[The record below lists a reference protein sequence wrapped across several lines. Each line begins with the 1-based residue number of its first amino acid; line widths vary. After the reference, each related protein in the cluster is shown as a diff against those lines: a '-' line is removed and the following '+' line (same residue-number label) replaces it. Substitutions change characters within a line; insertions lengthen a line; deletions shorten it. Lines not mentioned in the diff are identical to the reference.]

1 MRERPVT
8 VASATRS
15 PDAGSH
21 GEGPLDDAVALSI
34 ITVVRDAVGTIGA
47 TLESVASQGVRDLEH
62 LVIDGGSTDGTIGV
76 VRGAPGVRLVSDAD
90 HGIYDAFN
98 RGLARARG
106 RWLTLLNADDV
117 YAHPGVVA
125 RVLEEAG
132 RHPTVGIFHAD
143 LDWIDAGG
151 RVVFGHRFTGTPVF
165 DAEMPISHPTVFV
178 ARWVYERLGGFDASF
193 RIAGDYDLLLRA
205 HLAGVPMRHIDDV
218 FVRMRVGG
226 QSEDLLTAHLEMM
239 RSWRRRTNRWP
250 WRMALR
256 ATKRLLIEP
265 HAPQASAALGALKRA
280 LAPRSPVQRCVHG
293 PGSRRA
299 PALRAS
305 L

>member
-21 GEGPLDDAVALSI
+21 GEGQLDDAVALSI

-47 TLESVASQGVRDLEH
+47 TLESVASQGARDLEH

-143 LDWIDAGG
+143 LDLVEADG
-151 RVVFGHRFTGTPVF
+151 RFLFGRRFVGPASF
-165 DAEMPISHPTVFV
+165 DAEMPISHPTAFV
-178 ARWVYERLGGFDASF
+178 ARWVYERLGGFDATF

-205 HLAGVPMRHIDDV
+205 HLAGIPMRHIEDV

-226 QSEDLLTAHLEMM
+226 RSADEVTGLMEMM
-239 RSWRRRTNRWP
+239 RSWRLRTGRMP
-250 WRMALR
+250 WRLALR
-256 ATKRLLIEP
+256 GAKRLVLEP
-265 HAPQASAALGALKRA
+265 AAPGLSAAIGGLKRTI
-280 LAPRSPVQRCVHG
+280 APREPAQRRVTG
-293 PGSRRA
+293 A
-299 PALRAS
+299 EM
-305 L
+305 